1 MNLQQY
7 ILHPE
12 LLDRG
17 TLYELRALTARYPY
31 YQPARLLLL
40 KNLYLL
46 HDSTFDEELRRAAIY
61 VADRRKLFE
70 LVEAA
75 HYQLR
80 QDQEKTSEKN
90 VLSEGTTI
98 GKQEE
103 ETAKTDKQPATDRT
117 TKLIDDFLEQIPHD
131 EEKKDAEKDTTE
143 SGGKTPKPKK
153 RRKPTVA
160 DATGDYMAYLME
172 VESEDEQEEETK
184 DSPQLKG
191 QNLIDDF
198 LNNDDGKIELKEDP
212 EYEPEIEDDNSDD
225 DDDYV
230 VHGPNRI
237 TALPM
242 EVPVCYQ
249 EIAHC
254 LDKTVAK
261 IENAVL
267 SALENTPPELYAD
280 IVKNGIYL
288 SGGGALLRGLDK
300 RLTDK
305 INIPFHIA
313 EDPLHSVA
321 KGAGVALKNVDR
333 FSFLM
338 R

>member
-80 QDQEKTSEKN
+80 QDQKLTAEKS
-90 VLSEGTTI
+90 VLSEGVTI
-98 GKQEE
+98 GKQEKK
-103 ETAKTDKQPATDRT
+103 TAKADKQPAADRT

-225 DDDYV
+225 DDDS
-230 VHGPNRI
+230 GFFTETLARI
-237 TALPM
+237 
-242 EVPVCYQ
+242 YIKQ
-249 EIAHC
+249 GRYS
-254 LDKTVAK
+254 K
-261 IENAVL
+261 
-267 SALENTPPELYAD
+267 ALEIIRRLNLIYPKKSRYFADQIRFLEKLIINENNTKEQ
-280 IVKNGIYL
+280 
-288 SGGGALLRGLDK
+288 
-300 RLTDK
+300 
-305 INIPFHIA
+305 
-313 EDPLHSVA
+313 
-321 KGAGVALKNVDR
+321 
-333 FSFLM
+333 
-338 R
+338 

>member
-103 ETAKTDKQPATDRT
+103 ETAKADKQPATDRT

-184 DSPQLKG
+184 DQPQLKG
-191 QNLIDDF
+191 HNLIDDF
-198 LNNDDGKIELKEDP
+198 LNNDDGKIELNEDP

-225 DDDYV
+225 DDDS
-230 VHGPNRI
+230 GFFTETLARI
-237 TALPM
+237 
-242 EVPVCYQ
+242 YIKQ
-249 EIAHC
+249 GRYS
-254 LDKTVAK
+254 K
-261 IENAVL
+261 
-267 SALENTPPELYAD
+267 ALEIIRRLNLIYPKKSRYFADQIRFLEKLIINENNTKEQ
-280 IVKNGIYL
+280 
-288 SGGGALLRGLDK
+288 
-300 RLTDK
+300 
-305 INIPFHIA
+305 
-313 EDPLHSVA
+313 
-321 KGAGVALKNVDR
+321 
-333 FSFLM
+333 
-338 R
+338 